1 MPDSEEGSGRKILP
15 IVLKV
20 LPVVIVVA
28 LLISTTVFF
37 FNLNGGSLDFSKS
50 DILIVPTG
58 SMDGEPQDYPISTIP
73 KDSVIM
79 IHVLSDDQKADLEVG
94 DVVTFYQDGIY
105 KVHRIKEIDG
115 DTIITKGDA
124 NQLPDAPIKNSDVV
138 GIVVGVAPAM
148 GKIVTFVRDSFASS
162 PLFIIIGIAILIVM
176 IYSII
181 EVIHIVRQKDEEEEE
196 KK

>member
-1 MPDSEEGSGRKILP
+1 MSEDGTGSTMNVRSVIIKA
-15 IVLKV
+15 V
-20 LPVVIVVA
+20 PVVIVVA
-28 LLISTTVFF
+28 ILISTTVFF
-37 FNLNGGSLDFSKS
+37 FNLNGGSFDYSKS

-58 SMDGEPQDYPISTIP
+58 SMDGDPQDYPISTIP

-94 DVVTFYQDGIY
+94 DVVTFYQGGIY

-124 NQLPDAPIKNSDVV
+124 NQLPDAPIKSSDVV

-148 GKIVTFVRDSFASS
+148 GKIVTFVRNSFVSS
-162 PLFIIIGIAILIVM
+162 PLFIIIGIVILTVM

-181 EVIHIVRQKDEEEEE
+181 EVINIVRHGDEEEEG
-196 KK
+196 